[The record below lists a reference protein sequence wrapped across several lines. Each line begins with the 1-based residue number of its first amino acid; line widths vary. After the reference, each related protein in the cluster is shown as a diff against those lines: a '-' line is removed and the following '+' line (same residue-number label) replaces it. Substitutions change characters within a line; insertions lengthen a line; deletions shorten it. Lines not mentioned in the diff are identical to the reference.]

1 VLQAVRILVQQYFVP
16 HGICAGSEKQGG
28 QHEHDGGK
36 PVLAPV
42 NFVITMTVDGKN
54 IDLVN
59 YWYGTSTLAGDELI
73 FRLEEKKV
81 NATFNLSSYYKQ
93 PVSQLVQTQCECWQL
108 VPDTLRQETDAQVCT
123 VENAWKHHQSL
134 GYWRIAQTFQKR
146 DKNNLAS
153 FQQGMPLEVTFAPVW
168 QSFASCRDVVAH
180 GDHEVTAT
188 VKHLKSDDPK
198 KLYSVA
204 NRDSLKFIYEP
215 DKDST
220 FAFTMTSSQNHYT
233 IVFDKKVCQVYLDG
247 GQVPSGTSIS
257 KDTRCLHVL
266 FYEKDT
272 PNVQQTYKAHKKEPI
287 EKKDNES
294 VDDLKT
300 YESVSPCTHAFRTT
314 IKEHTV
320 TSGIVGEYI
329 VNIAISHEEGHFFDA
344 DFLRC
349 WAEDLDWFRLAG
361 DFWCVQAKDYVH
373 ATDKTQ
379 VLVEYVPKPK
389 ASRASSAASSQLT
402 SRSVVSDAPL
412 HEHAHVADF
421 SVLSALA
428 PPDDGEAQPKAPKRM
443 KKIKFSLLPDA
454 ADAGHG
460 AGE

>member
-1 VLQAVRILVQQYFVP
+1 VQA
-16 HGICAGSEKQGG
+16 H
-28 QHEHDGGK
+28 
-36 PVLAPV
+36 
-42 NFVITMTVDGKN
+42 
-54 IDLVN
+54 
-59 YWYGTSTLAGDELI
+59 
-73 FRLEEKKV
+73 
-81 NATFNLSSYYKQ
+81 
-93 PVSQLVQTQCECWQL
+93 CECWQL

-188 VKHLKSDDPK
+188 VKHLQSTDAK

-204 NRDSLKFIYEP
+204 SRDSLKFIYEA
-215 DKDST
+215 DTDSA
-220 FAFTMTSSQNHYT
+220 FAFTMKSSQNHYN

-247 GQVPSGTSIS
+247 GQVTSGSSIS

-272 PNVQQTYKAHKKEPI
+272 ANVPQNYKPHKEPA
-287 EKKDNES
+287 EKKDNEA
-294 VDDLKT
+294 VDDLST

-314 IKEHTV
+314 IKEHNV
-320 TSGIVGEYI
+320 SAGIVGEYI
-329 VNIAISHEEGHFFDA
+329 VNIAISHEEGHFYDA

-349 WAEDLDWFRLAG
+349 YAEDLGWYKLAG
-361 DFWCVQAKDYVH
+361 DFWRTEDKDYVH
-373 ATDKTQ
+373 ATDTAQ
-379 VLVEYVPKPK
+379 VLVEYVSKAR
-389 ASRASSAASSQLT
+389 ASRASSAASTVLT
-402 SRSVVSDAPL
+402 ARSAVSDAPVQQD
-412 HEHAHVADF
+412 AHVADL
-421 SVLSALA
+421 SVLGALA

-454 ADAGHG
+454 VDAGHG